1 MTRHPGAKKRSEHS
15 IPNFEM
21 RSVLLFAV
29 LTMGA
34 AGATQAQTASAA
46 PAATQHGATA
56 QVALSAPAGVASA
69 NKGGGAGVQAAF
81 KRADRDGDGTL
92 SRHEIEH
99 FPALAQRFEQ
109 IDSNRD
115 SFISRGEFNQAAG
128 L

>member
-1 MTRHPGAKKRSEHS
+1 MTRHTGAKKRSRHF
-15 IPNFEM
+15 IPNFEI

-34 AGATQAQTASAA
+34 ATQAQTSPAA
-46 PAATQHGATA
+46 PAATQRGAPA
-56 QVALSAPAGVASA
+56 QVMLSGTAGALPA
-69 NKGGGAGVQAAF
+69 NKGVSRGAEAAF
-81 KRADRDGDGTL
+81 MRADNDRDGKL
-92 SRHEIEH
+92 SRQEIEH

>member
-1 MTRHPGAKKRSEHS
+1 MTRHTGAKKRSRHF

-29 LTMGA
+29 LTIGA
-34 AGATQAQTASAA
+34 AATQAQTSPAA
-46 PAATQHGATA
+46 PAATQRGAPP
-56 QVALSAPAGVASA
+56 QVVLSGTAGVVPA
-69 NKGGGAGVQAAF
+69 NKGVSRGAEAAF
-81 KRADRDGDGTL
+81 MRADNDRDGKL
-92 SRHEIEH
+92 SRQEIEH

-109 IDSNRD
+109 IDTNRD